1 MTPVLEVE
9 DLTVRYGRAAD
20 PAVRD
25 VSLQLGPGEILGVV
39 GESGSGKTTLGLAA
53 LGLLPPSARA
63 EGSVTFEGRKLLE
76 LPPSQLRRLR
86 GDAIATIMQNPSTA
100 LNPCYTIG
108 NQLGEVFRIHRQASR
123 KQAER
128 QAVEWLSRVGI
139 ADPEARLRAYP
150 HELSGGI
157 NQRIVIAMALALNP
171 ALVVADEPTSALDVT
186 VQAGILR
193 LLRTLIEESTSA
205 LLLITHDLGVVAQ
218 LSSRVIVMRQGGIVE
233 QGEVGQIFAAPRH
246 EYTRHL
252 LASLPT
258 RRMPGQA
265 GQPAE
270 SAGRDG

>member
-1 MTPVLEVE
+1 
-9 DLTVRYGRAAD
+9 
-20 PAVRD
+20 
-25 VSLQLGPGEILGVV
+25 
-39 GESGSGKTTLGLAA
+39 
-53 LGLLPPSARA
+53 
-63 EGSVTFEGRKLLE
+63 
-76 LPPSQLRRLR
+76 
-86 GDAIATIMQNPSTA
+86 
-100 LNPCYTIG
+100 
-108 NQLGEVFRIHRQASR
+108 
-123 KQAER
+123 
-128 QAVEWLSRVGI
+128 VGI

-171 ALVVADEPTSALDVT
+171 SLVVADEPTSALDVT

-193 LLRTLIEESTSA
+193 LLRTLIEESASA

-233 QGEVGQIFAAPRH
+233 EGAVDQIFAAPRH

-258 RRMPGQA
+258 RRMRAQI

-270 SAGRDG
+270 SAGRDD